1 MLCKIHSRLIA
12 RPPLILATIV
22 ARLLLLTGKSLFAY
36 GLRARRRPPR
46 TREKYDLMWLA
57 VGVRNVRIVRN
68 VRTGGACGSLAL
80 DMRPVRIGTELYG

>member
-46 TREKYDLMWLA
+46 TREKYDLMRLA
-57 VGVRNVRIVRN
+57 VGIRNVRIVRI
-68 VRTGGACGSLAL
+68 VRTGGYGGQ
-80 DMRPVRIGTELYG
+80 RPLSRAVSTASHP

>member
-46 TREKYDLMWLA
+46 TREKYDLMQLA
-57 VGVRNVRIVRN
+57 VGVRIVRIVRN
-68 VRTGGACGSLAL
+68 VRTGRISSASEPRACTGIVAG
-80 DMRPVRIGTELYG
+80 D